1 MNPMPVHYLFTESE
15 FSEPPVE
22 EMSPREYFDMISL
35 QTIGKSIKTKKEEI
49 NNLLVYLFRWK
60 L

>member
-35 QTIGKSIKTKKEEI
+35 QTIGIKTNKEEI